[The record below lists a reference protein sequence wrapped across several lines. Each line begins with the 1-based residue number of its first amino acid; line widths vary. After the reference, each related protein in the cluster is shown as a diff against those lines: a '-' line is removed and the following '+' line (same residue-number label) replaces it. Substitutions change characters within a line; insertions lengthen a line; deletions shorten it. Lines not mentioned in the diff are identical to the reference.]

1 MTLQEA
7 LEYGKE
13 YLEARHILDSH
24 IDAWYLLEYVIKEDR
39 SYFFLHQKEQMEP
52 EKEQQFITYLK
63 QRGDN
68 IPLQHITKEQEFMG
82 LTFSVN
88 EHVLIPR
95 QDTEILVEEVLK
107 RVREDMS
114 ILDMCTGSGCIII
127 SLKHEKPTIQA
138 FASDISQKALTVA
151 RQNAKNLDVSVTFLK
166 SDLFQEINDKFDI
179 IVSNP
184 PYIKTAVVDSLMVE
198 VKEHE
203 PLLALDG
210 SSDGLFFYKEIISK
224 ARMHLKPEGFLCFE
238 IGYDQ
243 GEDVSSFM
251 KEAGFQDI
259 IVIKDLAGLDRVV
272 IGNT

>member
-24 IDAWYLLEYVIKEDR
+24 IDAWYLLEHVIKANR
-39 SYFFLHQKEQMEP
+39 SYFFLHQKDLMEP
-52 EKEQQFITYLK
+52 EKEQQYFMYLK
-63 QRGDN
+63 QRGEH

-82 LTFSVN
+82 LTFCVN

-107 RVREDMS
+107 RIKEDMT

-127 SLKHEKPTIQA
+127 SLKHEKPSIQA
-138 FASDISQKALTVA
+138 FASDISEKALAVA
-151 RQNAKNLDVSVTFLK
+151 RQNAKNLLESVTFIQ
-166 SDLFQEINDKFDI
+166 SDLFQEINNQFDI

-184 PYIKTAVVDSLMVE
+184 PYIPTAVVDSLMME

-210 SSDGLFFYKEIISK
+210 SADGLFFYKEIIGK
-224 ARMHLKPEGFLCFE
+224 AKMYLKPKGFLCFE

-243 GEDVSSFM
+243 GEEVSSLM
-251 KEAGFQDI
+251 KEAGFLN
-259 IVIKDLAGLDRVV
+259 IVIIKDLAGLDRVI

>member
-7 LEYGKE
+7 LDYGKE

-24 IDAWYLLEYVIKEDR
+24 IDAWYLLEYVIKADR
-39 SYFFLHQKEQMEP
+39 SYFFLHQKDQMES
-52 EKEQQFITYLK
+52 EKERQYITYLK
-63 QRGDN
+63 QRGDH
-68 IPLQHITKEQEFMG
+68 IPLQHITREQEFMG
-82 LTFSVN
+82 LTFCVN

-95 QDTEILVEEVLK
+95 QDTEVLVEEVLK
-107 RVREDMS
+107 RVREDMT

-127 SLKHEKPTIQA
+127 SIKREKPSIQA
-138 FASDISQKALTVA
+138 FASDISKKALAVA
-151 RQNAKNLDVSVTFLK
+151 RLNAKNLDASVTFIQ

-184 PYIKTAVVDSLMVE
+184 PYIKTAVVDRLMVE

-210 SSDGLFFYKEIISK
+210 SADGLYFYKEIISK
-224 ARMHLKPEGFLCFE
+224 ARIHLKPEGFLCFE

-243 GEDVSSFM
+243 GEDVFFLM
-251 KEAGFQDI
+251 KEAGFQNI
-259 IVIKDLAGLDRVV
+259 IIIKDLAGLDRAI